1 MVQTYSLWFRRIQ
14 TTDIRSL
21 GLATPDAW
29 SSQYVNGA
37 DHHQLSANM
46 AATLVSFRWLD
57 ILEKEFDEAFVDLD
71 ILIGT
76 QLCA

>member
-1 MVQTYSLWFRRIQ
+1 MVITACRCGYHL
-14 TTDIRSL
+14 
-21 GLATPDAW
+21 
-29 SSQYVNGA
+29 
-37 DHHQLSANM
+37 QLSANM

-76 QLCA
+76 HLCAYVPVDVS

>member
-1 MVQTYSLWFRRIQ
+1 ME
-14 TTDIRSL
+14 
-21 GLATPDAW
+21 
-29 SSQYVNGA
+29 A
-37 DHHQLSANM
+37 DYLQLSANM

-76 QLCA
+76 HLCG

>member
-1 MVQTYSLWFRRIQ
+1 MCGASSTDYITEPSRLQVTPLWPLVAPQTLQLW
-14 TTDIRSL
+14 
-21 GLATPDAW
+21 
-29 SSQYVNGA
+29 
-37 DHHQLSANM
+37 LSANM

-76 QLCA
+76 RLCA